1 MNIFNSFLAE
11 SDMSDI
17 VMNSLLFI
25 ALILIVGSAWRFH
38 RSGKYKQFTLFD
50 FICQLDGRLDP
61 PKAIAFM
68 VFLVMTWAFVAQAVK
83 GTLTWEYAGGYAA
96 IFVVNHGMDKYFQG
110 KFGNGN
116 GKAVAQEEKKQ

>member
-1 MNIFNSFLAE
+1 MFAE
-11 SDMSDI
+11 SDLSDI
-17 VMNSLLFI
+17 VMNSLLVI

-38 RSGKYKQFTLFD
+38 KSGKYQNFTLFD
-50 FICQLDGRLDP
+50 FFCTSDGHLDS

-68 VFLVMTWAFVAQAVK
+68 VFLVMTWAFVAQAIK
-83 GTLTWEYAGGYAA
+83 ATLTWEYAGGYAA

-116 GKAVAQEEKKQ
+116 GKPATVQEEKKQ